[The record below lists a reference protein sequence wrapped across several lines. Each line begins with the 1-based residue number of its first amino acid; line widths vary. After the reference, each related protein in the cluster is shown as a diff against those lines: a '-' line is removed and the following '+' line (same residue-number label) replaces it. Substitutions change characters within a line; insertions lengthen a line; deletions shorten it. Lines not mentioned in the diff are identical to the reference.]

1 MGWERKKDRE
11 AKAGKGRT
19 NMGRTDLGDDKEW
32 LFVGGRGTD
41 KRGRKE
47 EEGEEMEKRWRRRER
62 WREMEE
68 MEERWKRD
76 GEMRLKKERRKEG
89 RKDEER
95 RK

>member
-1 MGWERKKDRE
+1 MGEKEGQGSKSREGKNKYGTDRP
-11 AKAGKGRT
+11 
-19 NMGRTDLGDDKEW
+19 GDDKEW

-62 WREMEE
+62 WKRDGREME
-68 MEERWKRD
+68 
-76 GEMRLKKERRKEG
+76 EMRLKKERRKEG